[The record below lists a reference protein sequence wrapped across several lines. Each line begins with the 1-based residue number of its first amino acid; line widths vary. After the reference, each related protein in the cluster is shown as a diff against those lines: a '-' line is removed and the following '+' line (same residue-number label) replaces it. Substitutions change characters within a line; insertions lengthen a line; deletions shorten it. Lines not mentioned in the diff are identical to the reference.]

1 MSVSARLSEYDFEL
15 PPALIAAEPAP
26 TRDGSRLM
34 VVSKGGAAPL
44 QHRRFPELVELLA
57 PGSVLV
63 LNETRV
69 IPARFLGRRPSGGKV
84 ELLLVR
90 PHPDGGWEALV
101 RSGKPVRPPDERL
114 ELEDGRARARVLAK
128 LGPGRY
134 RVELSGGAQDD
145 AADALELAERVGRIP
160 LPPYIARQER
170 PADRERYQ
178 TVFARVPGAIA
189 APTAGLHFTPEL
201 LARVEARG
209 VTLARVLL
217 HVGPGTFAPIRE
229 DDLSAHR
236 MESERYQV
244 PAPARALIEAAR
256 AEGRPVVACGTTA
269 VRALESWAHTGQAEG
284 DTELFIRPGHEFR
297 AVDQLI
303 TNFHLPRSTLLL
315 LVSALAGREPIL
327 AAYREAVARGYRF
340 YSYGDAML
348 IR

>member
-1 MSVSARLSEYDFEL
+1 
-15 PPALIAAEPAP
+15 
-26 TRDGSRLM
+26 M
-34 VVSKGGAAPL
+34 VVTKGGGRPPE
-44 QHRRFPELVELLA
+44 HRRFPDIVSLLR

-69 IPARFLGRRPSGGKV
+69 IPARFLGRRASGGKV

-90 PHPDGGWEALV
+90 PLPDGCWEALV
-101 RSGKPVRPPDERL
+101 RSGKPVRPPDEVL
-114 ELEDGRARARVLAK
+114 ELEDGQARARVREK

-134 RVELSGGAQDD
+134 RVELSG
-145 AADALELAERVGRIP
+145 ADPGHDVLELAERVGRIP
-160 LPPYIARQER
+160 LPPYIAREER
-170 PADRERYQ
+170 PEDRVRYQ

-201 LARVEARG
+201 LAQVEARG

-217 HVGPGTFAPIRE
+217 HVGPGTFAPIR
-229 DDLSAHR
+229 DDDVSAHR
-236 MESERYQV
+236 MESERYEV
-244 PAPARALIEAAR
+244 PPAAQQAIRAAR

-269 VRALESWAHTGQAEG
+269 VRALESWAATGRAEG
-284 DTELFIRPGHEFR
+284 ETDLFIRPGHVFG

-315 LVSALAGREPIL
+315 LVSALAGRDTIL
-327 AAYREAVARGYRF
+327 TAYREAVAREYRF

-348 IR
+348 LGPAADAAGAV